1 MNRRDY
7 YEVLGVQRGA
17 GVDEIKKAYRK
28 LAMKYHPDRNQDNP
42 EAEEKF
48 KEASE
53 AYSVLGN
60 DEKRK
65 IYDQFGHD
73 GLKGGAGRGG
83 FSDFSFFSDSIF
95 SDFGDILGDLFGFGG
110 GGFSRR
116 GNRGGPR
123 KGRDLG
129 MDVSITL
136 EEAFKG
142 VEKEVEVEKE
152 KNCETCGGNGSEPG
166 SNPETCGQCGGS
178 GQVRRSQGFFS
189 IATPC
194 PVCQGRG
201 QVIVHPC
208 NECRGSG
215 RVKDKRS
222 IKVSFPAGVDTGNR
236 LRVTGEGEA
245 GYGGARPGDLYLIIN
260 VEEDEHFTREEN
272 DLIYELKIS
281 FAQAALG
288 DDLKIQ
294 TFTGMEKIKIPPETQ
309 DGKIIRLKN
318 KGFKSVN
325 SWHKGDLL
333 VVIRVVT
340 PTRLSRREKD
350 LFRQL
355 RDIEKE
361 KNGQVGAE
369 TAVQ

>member
-1 MNRRDY
+1 MNKRDY
-7 YEVLGVQRGA
+7 YEVLGVPRNA

-28 LAMKYHPDRNQDNP
+28 LAMQYHPDRNQDNP

-73 GLKGGAGRGG
+73 GLRGGAGRG
-83 FSDFSFFSDSIF
+83 FSDFSDSIF

-110 GGFSRR
+110 FSRR
-116 GNRGGPR
+116 SNRGGPR

-129 MDVSITL
+129 MEVSITL
-136 EEAFKG
+136 EEAFHG
-142 VEKEVEVEKE
+142 VEREVEVEKE
-152 KNCETCGGNGSEPG
+152 KNCDECGGNGSRPG
-166 SNPETCGQCGGS
+166 TSPETCSQCGGS
-178 GQVRRSQGFFS
+178 GSVRRSQGFFS

-194 PVCQGRG
+194 PVCQGKG

-208 NECRGSG
+208 GHCRGTG

-222 IKVSFPAGVDTGNR
+222 IKVTFPAGVDTGNR

-245 GYGGARPGDLYLIIN
+245 GYSGGRPGDLYLIIQ
-260 VEEDEHFTREEN
+260 VEDDKRFRREEN
-272 DLIYELKIS
+272 DLIYELQIS

-288 DDLKIQ
+288 DDVKID
-294 TFTGMEKIKIPPETQ
+294 TFSGVEKIKIPPETQ
-309 DGKIIRLKN
+309 SGKIIRLKN

-333 VVIRVVT
+333 VVIHVAT
-340 PTRLSRREKD
+340 PTRLSRREKE

-355 RDIEKE
+355 REIEQE
-361 KNGQVGAE
+361 KNGNAGAE
-369 TAVQ
+369 SVVQ